1 MQGAARSFLIDE
13 NGAATVDWVVLT
25 AAIVSLAIVG
35 LTSLFIGLNTAGK
48 NLHDRVENIQPFT
61 PATQPPVNP

>member
-1 MQGAARSFLIDE
+1 MRGAARSFLIDE

-35 LTSLFIGLNTAGK
+35 LTFLFVGLQTAGQ
-48 NLHDRVENIQPFT
+48 NLHDKVENVQPFT
-61 PATQPPVNP
+61 PAAQPPAKP

>member
-1 MQGAARSFLIDE
+1 MQGVTRSFLIDE

-35 LTSLFIGLNTAGK
+35 LTSLFIGLRTAGQ
-48 NLHDRVENIQPFT
+48 NLHDKVESVQAFT
-61 PATQPPVNP
+61 PVTEPPANP